1 MAETYNR
8 LELDVNIKPH
18 NIITAVQKD
27 SDSRYLDVFLFNNGV
42 PIDLTGHEV
51 RIYMRKPEK
60 GGEIFNDGKI
70 TEPENGRCQ
79 FLLTT
84 AALEKTG
91 HLQTQISIWKD
102 NREILSTQIF
112 EIFVTKS
119 LRTTGSIEGSN
130 EYGALVVLFQ
140 NLYQSIDLMTDMVQ
154 NFGKAG
160 EVAAGIPAGTFWQML
175 EAVYAVNKDAL
186 ENASVSE
193 VLNRIG
199 LTGDTGGS
207 QTEGTVF
214 GKENAILETLKEQNA
229 KIFTSMVWKQT
240 AKKAVTTATSG
251 VKILSFSFESPVKFR
266 AINIEGTIALGQFA
280 SAYFINGESSF
291 TALASIASSTARYMI
306 AVDGGS
312 RNRFLLKTSF
322 GERENILQDI
332 WITQIDIH
340 FPAVA
345 ADKVSTYKGYVEYQE
360 GQAG

>member
-1 MAETYNR
+1 MGEPRSWGEFTAE
-8 LELDVNIKPH
+8 LAKLI
-18 NIITAVQKD
+18 
-27 SDSRYLDVFLFNNGV
+27 
-42 PIDLTGHEV
+42 
-51 RIYMRKPEK
+51 
-60 GGEIFNDGKI
+60 
-70 TEPENGRCQ
+70 GR
-79 FLLTT
+79 
-84 AALEKTG
+84 AA
-91 HLQTQISIWKD
+91 
-102 NREILSTQIF
+102 
-112 EIFVTKS
+112 
-119 LRTTGSIEGSN
+119 
-130 EYGALVVLFQ
+130 
-140 NLYQSIDLMTDMVQ
+140 
-154 NFGKAG
+154 
-160 EVAAGIPAGTFWQML
+160 
-175 EAVYAVNKDAL
+175 
-186 ENASVSE
+186 
-193 VLNRIG
+193 
-199 LTGDTGGS
+199 DTGGS
-207 QTEGTVF
+207 QTAGTVF

-266 AINIEGTIALGQFA
+266 AINIEGTIDLGQFA

-345 ADKVSTYKGYVEYQE
+345 ADKVSTYRANVEYQE